1 MEILNKI
8 WSYIT
13 FKKNPEAKGNSYLR
27 TMHGINKLSIA
38 MFLVAI
44 VILIIKCTR

>member
-1 MEILNKI
+1 MEILKKI

-13 FKKNPEAKGNSYLR
+13 FQKDPNARDNPYLK

-38 MFLVAI
+38 MFLVAL
-44 VILIIKCTR
+44 VVLLYKCVR

>member
-27 TMHGINKLSIA
+27 AMHGINKLSIA

-44 VILIIKCTR
+44 VILIIKCSR

>member
-13 FKKNPEAKGNSYLR
+13 FKKDPNSKGNSYLKA
-27 TMHGINKLSIA
+27 MHGINKLSIA

-44 VILIIKCTR
+44 VILIFKCSK